1 MNSFVKKREDYKPLL
16 WVPKNIFLDIKIYEG
31 FSLINS
37 EILFKKNDLPYS
49 QNLDLDSF
57 IELNGVNLETIN
69 FTVLMDNDKSIDV
82 DLKTL
87 KKKNEVLLL
96 PVSNDASSIKIISQ
110 VKVFPKENTSLEGL
124 YESNQIF
131 CTQCEPEG
139 FRKITWFT
147 DRPD

>member
-16 WVPKNIFLDIKIYEG
+16 WVPKNIFLDIKIYED

-37 EILFKKNDLPYS
+37 EILFKKNDLSYS

-87 KKKNEVLLL
+87 QKKKMKFYYCQFLMMHLQL
-96 PVSNDASSIKIISQ
+96 K
-110 VKVFPKENTSLEGL
+110 
-124 YESNQIF
+124 
-131 CTQCEPEG
+131 
-139 FRKITWFT
+139 
-147 DRPD
+147 

>member
-37 EILFKKNDLPYS
+37 EILFKKNDLPYI

-69 FTVLMDNDKSIDV
+69 FSVLMDNDKSIDV

-87 KKKNEVLLL
+87 QKKKRQ
-96 PVSNDASSIKIISQ
+96 II
-110 VKVFPKENTSLEGL
+110 V
-124 YESNQIF
+124 
-131 CTQCEPEG
+131 
-139 FRKITWFT
+139 
-147 DRPD
+147 

>member
-49 QNLDLDSF
+49 QDLDLDNF

-69 FTVLMDNDKSIDV
+69 FSVLMDNDKSIDV

-87 KKKNEVLLL
+87 QKKKMKFYYCQFLMMHLQL
-96 PVSNDASSIKIISQ
+96 K
-110 VKVFPKENTSLEGL
+110 
-124 YESNQIF
+124 
-131 CTQCEPEG
+131 
-139 FRKITWFT
+139 
-147 DRPD
+147 